1 MARSAEQ
8 DRQLYAHSLDASI
21 IAGIVTIVL
30 HFVFAAAGIEVPAVI
45 WTGLGLAVVGF
56 GVGTYFLK
64 RRKDAP

>member
-8 DRQLYAHSLDASI
+8 DRRLYAHALDVSI
-21 IAGIVTIVL
+21 IAGVITIILSVVL
-30 HFVFAAAGIEVPAVI
+30 STNDIAIPELIYVGTAVAI
-45 WTGLGLAVVGF
+45 IGF